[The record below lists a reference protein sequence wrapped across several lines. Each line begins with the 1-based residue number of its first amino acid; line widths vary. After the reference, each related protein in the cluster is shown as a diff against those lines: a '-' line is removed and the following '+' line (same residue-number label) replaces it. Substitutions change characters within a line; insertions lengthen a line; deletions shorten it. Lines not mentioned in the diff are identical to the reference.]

1 MLTELSAAVIAAILV
16 GLTPAGAA
24 LAATE
29 SHITV
34 ESADL
39 VQQPASPARIPDAV
53 SDTVAAVSNADW
65 NATFE
70 AWKSQHPEAECQG
83 PDDAPTELLC
93 HVCRVQAASGSSTE
107 WSFYSLGNEDPSQC
121 RLYQGRA
128 LFVSTPEDLGG
139 LQGLATVEH
148 ALAAGFGFPAVAPN
162 GCESNEEGCWTI
174 LELVVWEHPNL
185 EILAYRSDGPLG
197 TVVVVRSAPL
207 KAARRLSED
216 GAWGMQSP
224 GLHERILDL
233 IVADLG
239 DHAAHFQDALRAGS
253 GTEKLLAEL
262 RALLD
267 DARKVEGP
275 NRYALLLAAD
285 MLAGTLSLDS
295 TKVPTGLP
303 KGLDFGEDPEGES
316 RSYRHNLL
324 QEVLRDAPEASNA
337 HDLAFLIMLDRGFD
351 PSDTCEA
358 GEDQFHGVA
367 REATAYLSKRPDSKY
382 RADVSYLLAQAYEI
396 WWSEGQKY
404 DDKAREGA
412 ETARRRAVE
421 LYQQIVRAEP
431 TSDRAHYA
439 KLVLPWL
446 MLRVPTDQ
454 RRFLCDYGC

>member
-1 MLTELSAAVIAAILV
+1 MLTNLGTAVLTAILV
-16 GLTPAGAA
+16 GLTPAAAA
-24 LAATE
+24 LTATE
-29 SHITV
+29 SHITI
-34 ESADL
+34 ESADPA
-39 VQQPASPARIPDAV
+39 QQPASPARLPDAI
-53 SDTVAAVSNADW
+53 SDTVAAVANADW
-65 NATFE
+65 NTTFE

-83 PDDAPTELLC
+83 PGDAPTELLC
-93 HVCRVQAASGSSTE
+93 HVCRVRAASGSSTE
-107 WSFYSLGNEDPSQC
+107 WSFYTLGDEDPSQC

-128 LFVSTPEDLGG
+128 LFDSTPEDGG

-148 ALAAGFGFPAVAPN
+148 ALAARFGSPAAAPN

-174 LELVVWEHPNL
+174 LELVAWEHPNL
-185 EILAYRSDGPLG
+185 EILAYRSFGPVR

-207 KAARRLSED
+207 KAARHLPSED

-224 GLHERILDL
+224 GLNVPIQDL

-239 DHAAHFQDALRAGS
+239 DHAAHFQDALRTGS
-253 GTEKLLAEL
+253 GTDKILAEL

-285 MLAGTLSLDS
+285 MLAGSLSFDS
-295 TKVPTGLP
+295 TEVPTDLP
-303 KGLDFGEDPEGES
+303 KGLEFGEDPESES
-316 RSYRHNLL
+316 PSYRHNIL
-324 QEVLRDAPEASNA
+324 QEVLRDAPEASSA
-337 HDLAFLIMLDRGFD
+337 HDLAFLMMLDRGFD
-351 PSDTCEA
+351 PSDSCEA
-358 GEDQFHGVA
+358 GEDQFHRVA
-367 REATAYLSKRPDSKY
+367 SEAAAYLSKRPDSKY